1 MKRISLLL
9 PWLLLA
15 ALVLSACGASISD
28 TPPTA
33 GSYTTGDD
41 GTVVNLVKGDTF
53 DVYLPMDKDAEEY
66 WQIGTLDS
74 QVIQPTGKPV
84 QVQKETGEQ
93 IQLRFKATKAGEAGL
108 QLIYLKEGDSEPQK
122 TFTLFVKVADK

>member
-1 MKRISLLL
+1 MKRISSIL
-9 PWLLLA
+9 PWFLLA
-15 ALVLSACGASISD
+15 AFVLSACGASISD

-33 GSYTTGDD
+33 GSYTADDD
-41 GTVVNLVKGDTF
+41 GAVVNLVKGDTF

-74 QVIQPTGKPV
+74 EVIQPKGKPV
-84 QVQKETGEQ
+84 QVQSETGDQ

-108 QLIYLKEGDSEPQK
+108 QLIYLKEGDAEPRK
-122 TFTLFVKVADK
+122 TFTLFVKVAEK

>member
-1 MKRISLLL
+1 MKRISLIL

-15 ALVLSACGASISD
+15 VLILSACGASISD

-33 GSYTTGDD
+33 GSYTTDDD

-108 QLIYLKEGDSEPQK
+108 QLIYLKEGDAEPQK